1 MTAALALP
9 LVERV
14 IDGDTITVQLDLAP
28 VAGQILTDA
37 AEILV
42 SSTDVAEQSVG
53 LWLRQFARETAAATD
68 AAWRILL
75 SIDQARRLAGGLD
88 EYAEEPERC
97 PGGREGTGCDD
108 FVGDG
113 MDYCP
118 GHYEAMHR

>member
-1 MTAALALP
+1 MVTALALP

-28 VAGQILTDA
+28 VAVQILTDA

-53 LWLRQFARETAAATD
+53 LWLRQFARETATATD
-68 AAWRILL
+68 AAWRIPL
-75 SIDQARRLAGGLD
+75 SIDQARRLAGDLD